1 MDPGLRQALGPAEM
15 ATLTEAMAAA
25 LRNVYVAAALG
36 GLIVLFLGFRLP
48 AALSPATLPD
58 SPPRAAR

>member
-1 MDPGLRQALGPAEM
+1 M

-48 AALSPATLPD
+48 ASLSPATLPD
-58 SPPRAAR
+58 SPPPAAR